1 MKRKEKKPNRPCGMS
16 AEPDVL
22 TDEPRSLSDSL
33 RPGNARRKVRGRNHV
48 QLPMISYIW
57 LT

>member
-1 MKRKEKKPNRPCGMS
+1 VDEHPLQPMHALFP
-16 AEPDVL
+16 L
-22 TDEPRSLSDSL
+22 TDSL